1 MSDFGKNGRPVAIL
15 ALMALGA
22 CAMTLL
28 VGVAASLEY
37 AQDAPTL
44 RKIGLTLQH
53 LRPMHESFAFAW
65 VFLGGV
71 ATVHGWLLCTGGAL
85 TSPER
90 LRFAAMTGCWTA
102 AGVGIFTSL
111 SLGHFTG
118 REYAGYHPFFGALI
132 VAGWLLFAWNFFGRA
147 GFSLRGKPAY
157 IYMWTA
163 AIPLFLITFCEAN
176 AYTLDWISRR
186 PLRDIAVQWKAN
198 GVMVG
203 AFNLLAYGSLMW
215 VGGRM
220 RGDDSYAYSPTAF
233 VLFFVGI
240 LNTFTN
246 YGHHTFHLP
255 QTPWIHWIS
264 FLVSMLEVVILGK
277 VLWDLWR
284 LRRKRPAPPDLAVPD
299 RFASSVTFWTAAM
312 LYMAMLLSIPPLNTA
327 IHGTHVVTAH
337 AMGTMIGID
346 SMILWMALSWALRQ
360 VAGPTHPAVRSRAM
374 RAHVLVLDVCL
385 LGFLA
390 TFVLRGLAAG
400 LPRSMGPNAPDL
412 SRAVAAFPVLM
423 LVFGS
428 VLALAAL
435 HMIVRWMLAFAGSL
449 RGRPAV
455 ATFAPDAAQ
464 RVAG

>member
-15 ALMALGA
+15 ALLALGA
-22 CAMTLL
+22 CALTLL
-28 VGVAASLEY
+28 LGVASSLEY
-37 AQDAPTL
+37 AQDAPSL

-53 LRPMHESFAFAW
+53 LRPLHESFAFAW

-71 ATVHGWLLCTGGAL
+71 AVVHGWLLFCGGPF
-85 TSPER
+85 TSSER

-102 AGVGIFTSL
+102 AGVGIAVSL
-111 SLGHFTG
+111 ASGHFTG
-118 REYAGYHPFFGALI
+118 REYAGYHPFFGLLI
-132 VAGWLLFAWNFFGRA
+132 AAGWILFAWNFFGRA
-147 GFSLRGKPAY
+147 GFSLKGKPAY
-157 IYMWTA
+157 LYMWTA

-215 VGGRM
+215 VAGRM
-220 RGDDSYAYSPTAF
+220 RGDDSYAHSPTAF

-277 VLWDLWR
+277 VLLDLWK
-284 LRRKRPAPPDLAVPD
+284 LRRKRPPTPDLAVPD
-299 RFASSVTFWTAAM
+299 RFGSSVTFWTAAM
-312 LYMAMLLSIPPLNTA
+312 LFMAMLLSVPPLNTA

-360 VAGPTHPAVRSRAM
+360 LAGPAHPAVNSRMM

-385 LGFLA
+385 AGFLVA
-390 TFVLRGLAAG
+390 FVLRGLAAG

-412 SRAVAAFPVLM
+412 SRAVALFPHLM
-423 LVFGS
+423 LGFGS
-428 VLALAAL
+428 VLAITAL
-435 HMIVRWMLAFAGSL
+435 HLISRWSLAFAATLKARDVGVFV
-449 RGRPAV
+449 RPEAGE
-455 ATFAPDAAQ
+455 
-464 RVAG
+464 RVAV